1 MAATAPSERLTSLS
15 QPEEV
20 AQRNLWKEALH
31 RLFLNRLATLG
42 LIVVVLFILAGLVGP
57 YITPYDFLEQ
67 EIDNALAR
75 PTAQHWLGT
84 DALGRDI
91 LSRLLHGARTAA
103 FVGFFTTAISLG
115 IGIVLGGIAGYVRGL
130 ADEFL
135 MWLTDVTMS
144 VPGLLL
150 AMLMNTALKRPIA
163 AWFDDMYMQTK
174 NPFYLDTLWLDFVLV
189 FGALAFI
196 SWPGFARLLRGQVLS
211 VRETLYVEAARAIGV
226 DERRILTH
234 YIIPNA
240 IGARSHHRDRDRRRG
255 RGHHAGIRLELPG
268 HRRAAA
274 QRQLGFHAE
283 RQLQPLDFLS
293 PPDDHSGGHDWGYR
307 ICVHLPRRRAQRCPQ
322 PAAGHQEVTWAVPV
336 SARPKIK
343 E

>member
-240 IGARSHHRDRDRRRG
+240 IGPIIVTVT
-255 RGHHAGIRLELPG
+255 AGVGGAITLESGLSF
-268 HRRAAA
+268 
-274 QRQLGFHAE
+274 LGIGV
-283 RQLQPLDFLS
+283 QPPNASWGSMLS
-293 PPDDHSGGHDWGYR
+293 DSFSLWISFP
-307 ICVHLPRRRAQRCPQ
+307 HLMII
-322 PAAGHQEVTWAVPV
+322 PAATIGVIVFAFTFLGDGLNDALNPRQV
-336 SARPKIK
+336 IK
-343 E
+343 K

>member
-1 MAATAPSERLTSLS
+1 MAATVPSERLTSLS

-42 LIVVVLFILAGLVGP
+42 LIVVILFILAGLVGP

-67 EIDNALAR
+67 EIDNALAK
-75 PTAQHWLGT
+75 PTPQHWLGT

-103 FVGFFTTAISLG
+103 FVGFFTTAISLF

-240 IGARSHHRDRDRRRG
+240 IGPIIVTVT
-255 RGHHAGIRLELPG
+255 AGVGGAITLESGLSF
-268 HRRAAA
+268 
-274 QRQLGFHAE
+274 LGIGV
-283 RQLQPLDFLS
+283 QPPNASWGSMLS
-293 PPDDHSGGHDWGYR
+293 DSFSLWISFP
-307 ICVHLPRRRAQRCPQ
+307 HLMII
-322 PAAGHQEVTWAVPV
+322 PAATIGVIVFAFTFLGDGLNDALNPRQV
-336 SARPKIK
+336 IK
-343 E
+343 K

>member
-67 EIDNALAR
+67 EIDNALAK
-75 PTAQHWLGT
+75 PTIQHWLGT

-103 FVGFFTTAISLG
+103 FVGFFTTAISLF

-240 IGARSHHRDRDRRRG
+240 IGPIIVTVT
-255 RGHHAGIRLELPG
+255 AGVGGAITLESGLSF
-268 HRRAAA
+268 
-274 QRQLGFHAE
+274 LGIGV
-283 RQLQPLDFLS
+283 QPPNASWGSMLS
-293 PPDDHSGGHDWGYR
+293 DSFSLWISFP
-307 ICVHLPRRRAQRCPQ
+307 HLMII
-322 PAAGHQEVTWAVPV
+322 PAATIGVIVFAFTFLGDGLNDALNPRQV
-336 SARPKIK
+336 IK
-343 E
+343 K

>member
-1 MAATAPSERLTSLS
+1 MAATVPSERLTSLS

-42 LIVVVLFILAGLVGP
+42 LVVVVLFILAGLVGP

-67 EIDNALAR
+67 EIDNALAK
-75 PTAQHWLGT
+75 PTARHWLGT

-103 FVGFFTTAISLG
+103 FVGFFTTAISLF

-240 IGARSHHRDRDRRRG
+240 IGPIIVTVT
-255 RGHHAGIRLELPG
+255 AGVGGAITLESGLSF
-268 HRRAAA
+268 
-274 QRQLGFHAE
+274 LGIGV
-283 RQLQPLDFLS
+283 QPPNASWGSMLS
-293 PPDDHSGGHDWGYR
+293 DSFSLWISFP
-307 ICVHLPRRRAQRCPQ
+307 HLMII
-322 PAAGHQEVTWAVPV
+322 PAATIGVIVFAFTFLGDGLNDALNPRQV
-336 SARPKIK
+336 IK
-343 E
+343 K

>member
-67 EIDNALAR
+67 EIDNALAK
-75 PTAQHWLGT
+75 PTPQHWLGT

-103 FVGFFTTAISLG
+103 FVGFFTTAISLF

-240 IGARSHHRDRDRRRG
+240 IGPIIVTVT
-255 RGHHAGIRLELPG
+255 AGVGGAITLESGLSF
-268 HRRAAA
+268 
-274 QRQLGFHAE
+274 LGIGV
-283 RQLQPLDFLS
+283 QPPNASWGSMLS
-293 PPDDHSGGHDWGYR
+293 DSFSLWISFP
-307 ICVHLPRRRAQRCPQ
+307 HLMII
-322 PAAGHQEVTWAVPV
+322 PAATIGVIVFAFTFLGDGLNDALNPRQV
-336 SARPKIK
+336 IK
-343 E
+343 K